1 MYCQPVKGDIM
12 SEIAMVKGRE
22 ILDSRGNPTV
32 EVEVMLDTGITATAK
47 VPSGA
52 STGKHEAVEL
62 RDGDP
67 ERYLGKGVLNAV
79 KSVNGEIAEA
89 VVGLD
94 SMRQRLIDQTMIE
107 LDGTV
112 NKSRLGANA
121 ILGVS
126 MAAARAKAFE
136 LDLPLFRYLG
146 GVCASTLPVPMMN
159 ILNGGA
165 HADTDVQIQEF
176 MIMPH
181 SADTFREGLRMGAEI
196 FHALGA
202 ILKGKGLP
210 TGKGDEG
217 GYAPNLPNNE
227 AALDLI
233 MQAIEKAGYRPD
245 EDISLAIDA
254 ASTEFFVEGKGYF
267 IDGKDKKP
275 LGPAEIIAKYTAW
288 IDKYP
293 IISIEDGAAEDD
305 WDTWKTLTAELG
317 ARLQLVG
324 DDAYV
329 TNPARIEKAIAE
341 KVGNASLI
349 KLNQVGTL
357 SETIDA
363 IDISRRAGFGAI
375 ISHRSGETSDDFIAD
390 LAVATGAG
398 QIKTGSLS
406 RSERV
411 SKYNRLLVIE
421 EYLGSVA
428 RYGL

>member
-1 MYCQPVKGDIM
+1 M
-12 SEIAMVKGRE
+12 SEIIGLKGRE

-32 EVEVMLDTGITATAK
+32 EVEIELESGVRANAK

-52 STGKHEAVEL
+52 STGAHEAVEL

-67 ERYLGKGVLNAV
+67 ERYMGKGVLGAVNA
-79 KSVNGEIAEA
+79 VNGEIAEA
-89 VVGLD
+89 LIGID
-94 SMRQRLIDQTMIE
+94 AMRQRFVDQTMIE

-112 NKSRLGANA
+112 NKGRLGANA

-126 MAAARAKAFE
+126 MAVARAQAFE
-136 LDLPLFRYLG
+136 LDVPLFRYLG
-146 GVCASTLPVPMMN
+146 GACASTLPVPMMN

-181 SADTFREGLRMGAEI
+181 SAANFREALRMGAEV
-196 FHALGA
+196 FHSLGA
-202 ILKGKGLP
+202 ILKEKGLS

-217 GYAPNLPNNE
+217 GFAPNLPSND
-227 AALDLI
+227 AAMDIIL
-233 MQAIEKAGYRPD
+233 QAIEKAGYKPD
-245 EDISLAIDA
+245 EEISLALDV
-254 ASTEFFVEGKGYF
+254 ASTELYDAEKGYF
-267 IDGKDKKP
+267 LNGRNKP
-275 LGPAEIIAKYTAW
+275 VLSPADIIAVYTEW
-288 IDKYP
+288 CDKYP
-293 IISIEDGAAEDD
+293 ILSIEDGASEDD
-305 WDTWKTLTAELG
+305 WDTWKTLTQELG
-317 ARLQLVG
+317 DKLQLVG

-363 IDISRRAGFGAI
+363 IDISRRAGFGAV

-390 LAVATGAG
+390 LAVATSAG

-406 RSERV
+406 RSERTA
-411 SKYNRLLVIE
+411 KYNRLLVIE
-421 EYLGSVA
+421 EYLGTAA

>member
-1 MYCQPVKGDIM
+1 M
-12 SEIAMVKGRE
+12 SEIIAVKGRE

-32 EVEVMLDTGITATAK
+32 EVEVELDSGVVASAK

-52 STGKHEAVEL
+52 STGAHEAVEL
-62 RDGDP
+62 RDNDP
-67 ERYLGKGVLNAV
+67 QRYNGKGVLAAV
-79 KSVNGEIAEA
+79 GSVNGEIAEA
-89 VVGLD
+89 IIGLD
-94 SMRQRLIDQTMIE
+94 AMRQRLIDQTMIE

-126 MAAARAKAFE
+126 MAVARAQAFE
-136 LDLPLFRYLG
+136 LDVPLFRYLG
-146 GVCASTLPVPMMN
+146 GACASTLPVPMMN

-181 SADTFREGLRMGAEI
+181 SAANFREALRMGTEV
-196 FHALGA
+196 FHSLGA
-202 ILKGKGLP
+202 ILKQKGLS

-217 GYAPNLPNNE
+217 GFAPSLPSND
-227 AALDLI
+227 AALDII
-233 MQAIEKAGYRPD
+233 MQAIEKAGYKPD
-245 EDISLAIDA
+245 EEISLALDV
-254 ASTEFFVEGKGYF
+254 ASTEFYTADKGYF
-267 IDGKDKKP
+267 LNGRDKP
-275 LGPAEIIAKYTAW
+275 VLSPADIIAVYKEW
-288 IDKYP
+288 SDKYP
-293 IISIEDGAAEDD
+293 IISIEDGASEDD
-305 WDTWKTLTAELG
+305 WDTWKILTKELG
-317 ARLQLVG
+317 ERLQLVG

-329 TNPARIEKAIAE
+329 TNPARIEKAILE

-390 LAVATGAG
+390 LAVATSAG
-398 QIKTGSLS
+398 QIKTGSMS
-406 RSERV
+406 RSERTE
-411 SKYNRLLVIE
+411 KYNRLLAIE
-421 EYLGSVA
+421 EYLGTAA

>member
-1 MYCQPVKGDIM
+1 M
-12 SEIAMVKGRE
+12 SEIISVKGRE

-32 EVEVMLDTGITATAK
+32 EVEIGLESGVTATAK

-52 STGKHEAVEL
+52 STGAHEAVEL

-67 ERYLGKGVLNAV
+67 ARYLGKGVLGAV
-79 KSVNGEIAEA
+79 GSVNGEIQDAIL
-89 VVGLD
+89 GLD
-94 SMRQRLIDQTMIE
+94 AMRQRFIDQTMIE

-112 NKSRLGANA
+112 NKGRLGANA

-126 MAAARAKAFE
+126 MAVARAQAFE
-136 LDLPLFRYLG
+136 LDVPLFRYLG
-146 GVCASTLPVPMMN
+146 GACASTLPVPMMN

-181 SADTFREGLRMGAEI
+181 SASSFREALRMGTEV
-196 FHALGA
+196 FHSLGA
-202 ILKGKGLP
+202 ILKEKGLS

-217 GYAPNLPNNE
+217 GFAPSLPSND
-227 AALDLI
+227 AALDII
-233 MQAIEKAGYRPD
+233 MQAIEKAGYKPD
-245 EDISLAIDA
+245 EEISLALDV
-254 ASTEFFVEGKGYF
+254 ASTEFYEAEKGYF
-267 IDGKDKKP
+267 LNGRDKP
-275 LGPAEIIAKYTAW
+275 VLSPSDIIAVYKEW
-288 IDKYP
+288 SDKYP
-293 IISIEDGAAEDD
+293 IISIEDGASEDD
-305 WDTWKTLTAELG
+305 WGTWKTLTKELG
-317 ARLQLVG
+317 DRLQLVG

-363 IDISRRAGFGAI
+363 IDISRRAGFGAV

-390 LAVATGAG
+390 LAVATSAG

-406 RSERV
+406 RSERTA
-411 SKYNRLLVIE
+411 KYNRLLVIE
-421 EYLGSVA
+421 EYLGTA
-428 RYGL
+428 AWYGL

>member
-1 MYCQPVKGDIM
+1 M
-12 SEIAMVKGRE
+12 SEIVSVKGRE

-32 EVEVMLDTGITATAK
+32 EVEVTLASGVTASAK

-52 STGKHEAVEL
+52 STGRHEAVEL
-62 RDGDP
+62 RDKDP
-67 ERYLGKGVLNAV
+67 KRYLGKGVLSAVNA
-79 KSVNGEIAEA
+79 VNGEIADA
-89 VVGLD
+89 VLGID
-94 SMRQRLIDQTMIE
+94 AMRQRLIDQTMIE
-107 LDGTV
+107 IDGTV

-126 MAAARAKAFE
+126 MAAARAQAFE
-136 LDLPLFRYLG
+136 LDVPLFRYLG
-146 GVCASTLPVPMMN
+146 GACASTLPVPMMN

-181 SADTFREGLRMGAEI
+181 SARSFREGLRMGTEV
-196 FHALGA
+196 FHTLGA
-202 ILKGKGLP
+202 LLKEKGLS

-217 GYAPNLPNNE
+217 GYAPNLPSND
-227 AALDLI
+227 AALDII
-233 MQAIEKAGYRPD
+233 MAAIEKTGYKPD
-245 EDISLAIDA
+245 EEISLALDV
-254 ASTEFFVEGKGYF
+254 ASTEFYEEEKGYF
-267 IDGKDKKP
+267 LNGKDKP
-275 LGPAEIIAKYTAW
+275 VLSPADIIAVYCEW
-288 IDKYP
+288 CDKYP

-305 WDTWKTLTAELG
+305 WDTWKTMTRDLG

-329 TNPARIEKAIAE
+329 TNPARIEKAVAE

-363 IDISRRAGFGAI
+363 IDLSRRSGFSAVV
-375 ISHRSGETSDDFIAD
+375 SHRSGETSDDFIAD
-390 LAVATGAG
+390 LAVAVSAG

-406 RSERV
+406 RSERMA
-411 SKYNRLLVIE
+411 KYNRLLVIE
-421 EYLGSVA
+421 EYLGTAA
-428 RYGL
+428 RYGH